1 MAQSLHKR
9 QGVLGLTSGY
19 GVPANAIRLNGQ
31 PIFLNGQYI
40 ILTQA
45 S

>member
-9 QGVLGLTSGY
+9 QGVLGLASGY

-31 PIFLNGQYI
+31 PVTLNGKYI
-40 ILTQA
+40 IY
-45 S
+45 SKVG